1 MTERV
6 FLKPAP
12 FETEGAL
19 VPRKVRK
26 PIGTYLAA
34 EGEEVNFDT
43 YWLRKVQAGEV
54 EVVREAEVLSSSV
67 EVALKKPK
75 A

>member
-12 FETEGAL
+12 FEIEGVP

-54 EVVREAEVLSSSV
+54 EVVREAEVLPSSV